1 MDDGAGKAEQ
11 LPLAGGEVVA
21 ALTHLFVQPVVQLV
35 DELVGVD
42 VAADLHD
49 LAVGDALFPQNDVG
63 ADGAGEQEHILQH
76 LAEVPAQ
83 GGDLDLADVDAVDQ
97 DLALLELVVPADQGE
112 DGALAGAGGAH
123 KGHGLAGIHMEGN
136 ALQHPLAGNVA
147 EPHVPELD
155 LALHL
160 VQEDY
165 RKRRRNRIQR
175 WYRVRLGAIQMI
187 NKPVLNIV
195 LLPVIIFS
203 IIIWGKQ
210 DLLLVLFKVSDF
222 WMPIYRYM
230 SIILVILFPII
241 SILAIFDTIGNITAR
256 KDEADLQEA
265 FEKNELRNGCPI
277 LINKKRIKGSDVIMR
292 EFYTEIPEKIWDKRK
307 NEIADSMNIH
317 YVKKDKPF
325 SHGKKANGRR
335 IVMYSGVGREDPER
349 GEIYDEQF

>member
-1 MDDGAGKAEQ
+1 MAKKENFQ
-11 LPLAGGEVVA
+11 EYV
-21 ALTHLFVQPVVQLV
+21 TRT
-35 DELVGVD
+35 
-42 VAADLHD
+42 
-49 LAVGDALFPQNDVG
+49 QN
-63 ADGAGEQEHILQH
+63 EI
-76 LAEVPAQ
+76 
-83 GGDLDLADVDAVDQ
+83 
-97 DLALLELVVPADQGE
+97 
-112 DGALAGAGGAH
+112 
-123 KGHGLAGIHMEGN
+123 AGIESKIE
-136 ALQHPLAGNVA
+136 AEELKKLQLEH
-147 EPHVPELD
+147 
-155 LALHL
+155 
-160 VQEDY
+160 
-165 RKRRRNRIQR
+165 K
-175 WYRVRLGAIQMI
+175 M
-187 NKPVLNIV
+187 
-195 LLPVIIFS
+195 
-203 IIIWGKQ
+203 KQ

>member
-1 MDDGAGKAEQ
+1 MIK
-11 LPLAGGEVVA
+11 
-21 ALTHLFVQPVVQLV
+21 
-35 DELVGVD
+35 
-42 VAADLHD
+42 
-49 LAVGDALFPQNDVG
+49 
-63 ADGAGEQEHILQH
+63 
-76 LAEVPAQ
+76 
-83 GGDLDLADVDAVDQ
+83 
-97 DLALLELVVPADQGE
+97 
-112 DGALAGAGGAH
+112 
-123 KGHGLAGIHMEGN
+123 
-136 ALQHPLAGNVA
+136 
-147 EPHVPELD
+147 
-155 LALHL
+155 
-160 VQEDY
+160 EDY

-195 LLPVIIFS
+195 LLPVIICS

-277 LINKKRIKGSDVIMR
+277 LINKKRIKGSEVIMR

-325 SHGKKANGRR
+325 SHGEKANGRR

>member
-1 MDDGAGKAEQ
+1 MIK
-11 LPLAGGEVVA
+11 
-21 ALTHLFVQPVVQLV
+21 
-35 DELVGVD
+35 
-42 VAADLHD
+42 
-49 LAVGDALFPQNDVG
+49 
-63 ADGAGEQEHILQH
+63 
-76 LAEVPAQ
+76 
-83 GGDLDLADVDAVDQ
+83 
-97 DLALLELVVPADQGE
+97 
-112 DGALAGAGGAH
+112 
-123 KGHGLAGIHMEGN
+123 
-136 ALQHPLAGNVA
+136 
-147 EPHVPELD
+147 
-155 LALHL
+155 
-160 VQEDY
+160 EDY

-325 SHGKKANGRR
+325 SHVKKANGRR

>member
-1 MDDGAGKAEQ
+1 MIK
-11 LPLAGGEVVA
+11 
-21 ALTHLFVQPVVQLV
+21 
-35 DELVGVD
+35 
-42 VAADLHD
+42 
-49 LAVGDALFPQNDVG
+49 
-63 ADGAGEQEHILQH
+63 
-76 LAEVPAQ
+76 
-83 GGDLDLADVDAVDQ
+83 
-97 DLALLELVVPADQGE
+97 
-112 DGALAGAGGAH
+112 
-123 KGHGLAGIHMEGN
+123 
-136 ALQHPLAGNVA
+136 
-147 EPHVPELD
+147 
-155 LALHL
+155 
-160 VQEDY
+160 EDY
-165 RKRRRNRIQR
+165 RKRRRNRIHR
-175 WYRVRLGAIQMI
+175 GYRVRLGATQMI

-195 LLPVIIFS
+195 LLPVIICS

-230 SIILVILFPII
+230 SIILVILFPSI

-325 SHGKKANGRR
+325 SHGEKANGRR
-335 IVMYSGVGREDPER
+335 IVMYSGEGREDPER

>member
-1 MDDGAGKAEQ
+1 MIK
-11 LPLAGGEVVA
+11 
-21 ALTHLFVQPVVQLV
+21 
-35 DELVGVD
+35 
-42 VAADLHD
+42 
-49 LAVGDALFPQNDVG
+49 
-63 ADGAGEQEHILQH
+63 
-76 LAEVPAQ
+76 
-83 GGDLDLADVDAVDQ
+83 
-97 DLALLELVVPADQGE
+97 
-112 DGALAGAGGAH
+112 
-123 KGHGLAGIHMEGN
+123 
-136 ALQHPLAGNVA
+136 
-147 EPHVPELD
+147 
-155 LALHL
+155 
-160 VQEDY
+160 EDY

-175 WYRVRLGAIQMI
+175 WYRVRLGATQMI

-195 LLPVIIFS
+195 LLPVIICS

-230 SIILVILFPII
+230 SIILVILFPSI

-325 SHGKKANGRR
+325 SHGEKANGRR
-335 IVMYSGVGREDPER
+335 IVMYSGEGREDPER